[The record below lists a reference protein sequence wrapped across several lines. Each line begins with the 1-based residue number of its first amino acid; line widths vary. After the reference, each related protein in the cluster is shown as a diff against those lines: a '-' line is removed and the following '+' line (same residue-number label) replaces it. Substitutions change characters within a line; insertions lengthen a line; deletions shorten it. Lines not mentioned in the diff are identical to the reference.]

1 MIVLDENG
9 FVKKEYADILDD
21 MTAKAQQLF
30 GADINTSA
38 STPLGII
45 MRIFA
50 WFLSICWDTAELVYN
65 SGFVN
70 KAEGVQLDNLG
81 SNSGLQR
88 NPAAH
93 SYVELSFTGVPG
105 TVIETETE
113 FSTADDAHF
122 LLIEDVTLDANGNGY
137 GQATSEDMGA
147 YTNVGAGTIIEQVAP
162 DDSITSVTNPEAAS
176 GGADQEDDF
185 SFRNRMIA
193 ASEGSGTATQNAIIS
208 ALLTVSGVRS
218 AAIVTNRTM
227 QTDSAGNPPKSVHT
241 YVLGGTAEEVAQ
253 ALFNSVS
260 AGTETVGSQQV
271 SIADLS
277 GNTHTI
283 SFDFAAEVQVYVK
296 AVLTTNSAFPADGV
310 QQVQNYIAQ
319 YIGGVDNDGVDNIG
333 LGMNQD
339 VRLSRL
345 FGAVYMVDGI
355 DDVAIT
361 IGKTPAS
368 LSENNIAIGPQQ
380 VAQTAVGQIEVDVNA

>member
-1 MIVLDENG
+1 MLDENG

-45 MRIFA
+45 LRIFA

-81 SNSGLQR
+81 SNAGLQR

-113 FSTADDAHF
+113 FSTADDTHF
-122 LLIEDVTLDANGNGY
+122 LLIEDVTLDTNGNGS

-147 YTNVGAGTIIEQVAP
+147 YTNVGAGTITEQVAP
-162 DDSITSVTNPEAAS
+162 DDSITSVINPEAAS
-176 GGADQEDDF
+176 GGADQEDDL
-185 SFRNRMIA
+185 SFRNRLIT
-193 ASEGSGTATQNAIIS
+193 ASEGNGSATQNAIIS
-208 ALLTVSGVRS
+208 TLLAVSGVRS

-227 QTDSAGNPPKSVHT
+227 QPDSAGNPPKSVHA
-241 YVLGGTAEEVAQ
+241 YVLGGTATDIAQ
-253 ALFNSVS
+253 ALFSSVS
-260 AGTETVGSQQV
+260 AGTETVGAQQV
-271 SIADLS
+271 AVSDLS
-277 GNTHTI
+277 GNSHTMC
-283 SFDFAAEVQVYVK
+283 FDYAAEVQVYVK
-296 AVLTTNSAFPADGV
+296 AVLTTNSAFPTDGV
-310 QQVQNYIAQ
+310 QQVQNYITQ
-319 YIGGVDNDGVDNIG
+319 YIGGVDNDGVDNVG
-333 LGMNQD
+333 LGMNQN
-339 VRLSRL
+339 VRLSKL
-345 FGAVYMVDGI
+345 FGQVFMVDGV
-355 DDVAIT
+355 DDVTIT
-361 IGKTPAS
+361 IGTDPGS
-368 LSENNIAIGPQQ
+368 LSENNITIGAQQ
-380 VAQTAVGQIEVDVNA
+380 VAQTAVSQIEVDVNA